1 MIKSTL
7 NILILGLFPVL
18 IIYPQ
23 ENNILAGIGDKVI
36 TEQEF
41 KVRYEL
47 TPQLFR
53 ENKKIVKELK
63 FEFLYS
69 LIAEKLFSKYGDE
82 IRLDTSAAVKES
94 LEYFEEMFVRD
105 ALYKK
110 VIRGKAKSKADSL
123 LTFYLANAN
132 NVQMIYI
139 YSEDLKEINNIY
151 NLIKLGVSFDSL
163 FAELKTDKNDTLVVS
178 VGE

>member
-82 IRLDTSAAVKES
+82 I
-94 LEYFEEMFVRD
+94 
-105 ALYKK
+105 
-110 VIRGKAKSKADSL
+110 
-123 LTFYLANAN
+123 
-132 NVQMIYI
+132 
-139 YSEDLKEINNIY
+139 
-151 NLIKLGVSFDSL
+151 
-163 FAELKTDKNDTLVVS
+163 
-178 VGE
+178 